1 MKTDHVE
8 SFEDEEL
15 RQLDEEFFH
24 GDTGSQNGKIVNTNQ
39 NLEEENCV
47 TLGTIGQPDILKWDP
62 EDDEDDAIIMRPIQ
76 DIDTLS
82 RSRLGTP
89 ARPGGITPLG
99 VRPDRGQG
107 PAGAAASTLLDDMD
121 SALSRLDS
129 WKARHS
135 KQMDE
140 LRKKCQ
146 EEVDNLHIAGRAED
160 EDVEEEAGADNW
172 DAPSPS
178 EEGSPLKRGSGED
191 ENRPAESTTTSQTQR
206 RGRDLTNREVTLL
219 QHGAGLKFNT
229 EPHETEVHAQTT
241 AWKPTSD
248 EISEE
253 EHQ

>member
-1 MKTDHVE
+1 MVRESSTAAMKTDHVE

-89 ARPGGITPLG
+89 ARFEQLLRKFPCY
-99 VRPDRGQG
+99 Q
-107 PAGAAASTLLDDMD
+107 AKGAAASTLLDDMD

-191 ENRPAESTTTSQTQR
+191 ENRPAESTTTSQTQ
-206 RGRDLTNREVTLL
+206 
-219 QHGAGLKFNT
+219 
-229 EPHETEVHAQTT
+229 
-241 AWKPTSD
+241 
-248 EISEE
+248 
-253 EHQ
+253 